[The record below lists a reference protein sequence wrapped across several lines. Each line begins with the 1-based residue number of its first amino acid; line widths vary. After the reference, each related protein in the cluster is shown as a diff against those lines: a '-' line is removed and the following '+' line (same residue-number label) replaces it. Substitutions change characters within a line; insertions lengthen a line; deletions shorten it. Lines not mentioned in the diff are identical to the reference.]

1 MNTSLQ
7 ERESSPVN
15 AAASPV
21 LVVGS
26 IAFDNINTPT
36 DRAEML
42 LGGSAS
48 YAAIAASYFAPTR
61 LVGVVGHDFTD
72 DYVNRFANRG
82 IDLEGLQRN
91 DSGKTFFWDGRYE
104 NDFGTCTTLEIEL
117 NVFADF
123 HPHLPDAYRKSPYVV
138 LGNIQPSLQ
147 IHVLDQLGKGA
158 FVAADT
164 RDLWI
169 ETARSELLKLLPRLD
184 MLLINDSEAR
194 ILSDESNLI
203 RAGAEILKM
212 GPRMVL
218 IKKGEHGSLL
228 FHPDGLFA
236 FPAYPVADLRDTT
249 GAGDSYLGALIAHLA
264 SENRHDLSA
273 LKHGIA
279 YATATASLTV
289 EAFGSRKLEIAG
301 RETIDQR
308 YHELLEISRV

>member
-1 MNTSLQ
+1 MNTSVQ
-7 ERESSPVN
+7 ERESTPVN
-15 AAASPV
+15 SAASPV

-26 IAFDNINTPT
+26 IAFDNIHTPT

-72 DYVNRFANRG
+72 EYVGRFANRG

-123 HPHLPDAYRKSPYVV
+123 HPHLPDTYRASPYVV
-138 LGNIQPSLQ
+138 LGNIQPTLQ
-147 IHVLDQLGKGA
+147 THVLDQLGNRA

-169 ETARSELLKLLPRLD
+169 ETARADLLQLLPRLD

-194 ILSDESNLI
+194 ILSNESNLI

-264 SENRHDLSA
+264 AENRHDLPA

-279 YATATASLTV
+279 YAT
-289 EAFGSRKLEIAG
+289 
-301 RETIDQR
+301 
-308 YHELLEISRV
+308 